1 VEIAPNRVEIL
12 KKEYVVKIGKIVT
25 VAIAVIVAGGIY
37 WWQDQSKTSDHGIVV
52 KMPALTAKGELGGR
66 LFNENCAACHGTNAA
81 GSDKGP
87 PLIHKIYEPGHHG
100 DGAFYRAVQQG
111 VRRHHWPYGDMAP
124 IPSISREEVTN
135 IIRFIREVQQ
145 HNGI

>member
-1 VEIAPNRVEIL
+1 MKTGKLGAVVVAVVIAAGIL
-12 KKEYVVKIGKIVT
+12 SWQNQPKKST
-25 VAIAVIVAGGIY
+25 
-37 WWQDQSKTSDHGIVV
+37 HGIVV
-52 KMPALTAKGELGGR
+52 KMPALTAKAELGGR
-66 LFNENCAACHGTNAA
+66 LFHQNCAACHGTNAA

-87 PLIHKIYEPGHHG
+87 PLIHKIYEPSHHG

-124 IPSISREEVTN
+124 VSGISQEEVSN